1 MTVLAAGGRRR
12 LLAIAFAVVLLA
24 VPLAGCVGSDAPSG
38 PAGPTVDAGAGA
50 GNGTDRP
57 GDNATRANGTGGP
70 AVPSRLSF
78 GGCTSH
84 LGFFFLPAELVAEE
98 VPPGFSPASQ
108 DPAGATATVIAVGA
122 ACGNATSDGFDG
134 PVDGVGAMTFFLAVD
149 PPDEYED
156 GDLADHLIHIATAN
170 TSPDVV
176 EVQQAWNLTPVEEGS
191 VDLIETSTAAARTGQ
206 VEARSENVSATLHT
220 ATESAS
226 TASAD
231 PGFTVRLYAVPDGEI
246 TDVVDI
252 NVSAYN
258 RTEGTAKMVFEPFG
272 TDPGD
277 LAFWTATNAVTTGMG
292 VHYVADGLEV
302 DYRRRAPAEV
312 TGPAGS

>member
-1 MTVLAAGGRRR
+1 MTVLAAGGHRR
-12 LLAIAFAVVLLA
+12 LLAIAFAVVLPA

-38 PAGPTVDAGAGA
+38 PAGPTVDAGDGA

-57 GDNATRANGTGGP
+57 GDNATRANATGGP

-78 GGCTSH
+78 GGCTVH
-84 LGFFFLPAELVAEE
+84 LGLFFVPAAFIAEQ

-108 DPAGATATVIAVGA
+108 DPAGGTATVVAVGA

-156 GDLADHLIHIATAN
+156 GDLADHLLHIATAN
-170 TSPDVV
+170 TFPEVV
-176 EVQQAWNLTPVEEGS
+176 QVQQAWNLTSVEEGG
-191 VDLIETSTAAARTGQ
+191 VDLVETATAAARTGQ

-220 ATESAS
+220 ATESGA
-226 TASAD
+226 TASAE
-231 PGFTVRLYAVPDGEI
+231 PGFTARLYAVPDGEV

-272 TDPGD
+272 TGPAD
-277 LAFWTATNAVTTGMG
+277 LAFWAATNAVTTGMG
-292 VHYVADGLEV
+292 VHYVADGLQV
-302 DYRRRAPAEV
+302 DHWRRAPAQV
-312 TGPAGS
+312 TGPG